1 MTLGEIVA
9 IIGARPCDPALA
21 GVEPTGFSID
31 SRTIR
36 PGELFFAITGTNK
49 DGHDFVGDALQKGA
63 CAAVVGRDV
72 SGVDLRR
79 QIRVADPLA
88 ALQGL
93 AREVRRRWRKP
104 VIGITGS
111 SGKTMTKEL
120 TALMLSAEGAR
131 VVKTVGNYN
140 NAYGLPLSLLQM
152 ISEGRTPADYDY
164 AVLEMGM
171 SAPGEITHLCR
182 IAQPTVGVI
191 TNVGAAH
198 LAFFPSVDAIAEAK
212 AELVDNLPADGLAIL
227 NADDP
232 RVARMRWR
240 QPIAVRTFGIESEA
254 DVRARELRIHGL
266 EGMSFQ
272 LITPCGQVEVRTS
285 LLGRHHVFNIV
296 AAAAV
301 ADYFHIGVEA
311 IARAVT
317 HARPYTMRGEI
328 LRFPQQFVVIDDSY
342 NSNPRALSEMVA
354 TMASVNGVARRIVV
368 AGEMLEL
375 GEQSAELHRQCGREI
390 AQRGID
396 LLLGVRGDAWELVAG
411 AREAGMPEEAARYV
425 DAPEDAARWLFD
437 NVRSG
442 DLVLVKGSRGVRL
455 DQVVAR
461 LKHVFMGEGT

>member
-21 GVEPTGFSID
+21 EVEPTGFSID

-79 QIRVADPLA
+79 QIRVADPLV

-93 AREVRRRWRKP
+93 AREVRRRWGKP

-120 TALMLSAEGAR
+120 TALMLSADGAR

-152 ISEGRTPADYDY
+152 ISDGRTPADYDY

-182 IAQPTVGVI
+182 IAQPTVGVV

-198 LAFFPSVDAIAEAK
+198 LAFFPSVEAIAEAK

-272 LITPCGQVEVRTS
+272 LITPRGQVEVRTS
-285 LLGRHHVFNIV
+285 LLGRHQVANIV

-301 ADYFHIGVEA
+301 ADYFHIGLEA
-311 IARAVT
+311 IARAVA

-328 LRFPQQFVVIDDSY
+328 LRFPQHFVVIDDSY
-342 NSNPRALSEMVA
+342 NSNPRALAEMVA
-354 TMASVNGVARRIVV
+354 TVASVNGVARRIVV

-375 GEQSAELHRQCGREI
+375 GEHSAELHRQCGREI
-390 AQRGID
+390 ARRGID
-396 LLLGVRGDAWELVAG
+396 LLLGVRGDARELIAG
-411 AREAGMPEEAARYV
+411 AREAGMPEEATRYV
-425 DAPEDAARWLFD
+425 DTPEDAARWLFD

>member
-1 MTLGEIVA
+1 MTLGEIA
-9 IIGARPCDPALA
+9 TIIGAQPCDPALA
-21 GVEPTGFSID
+21 EVEPMGFSID

-36 PGELFFAITGTNK
+36 PGDLFFAIKGTNK
-49 DGHDFVGDALQKGA
+49 DGHDFVGDALRKGA

-72 SGVDLRR
+72 SGVDSGR
-79 QIRVADPLA
+79 QIRVADPLV

-93 AREVRRRWRKP
+93 AREVRRRWGKP

-152 ISEGRTPADYDY
+152 ISQGRRPADYDY

-171 SAPGEITHLCR
+171 SGPGEITHLCR
-182 IAQPTVGVI
+182 VAQPTVGVV
-191 TNVGAAH
+191 TNVGPAH

-212 AELVDNLPADGLAIL
+212 AELVDTLPADGLAIL

-272 LITPCGQVEVRTS
+272 LITPRGQVELRTS
-285 LLGRHHVFNIV
+285 LLGRHQAYNIL

-301 ADYFHIGVEA
+301 ADYFHIGLEA
-311 IARAVT
+311 IVRCAA
-317 HARPYTMRGEI
+317 HARPYTMRGET
-328 LRFPQQFVVIDDSY
+328 LRFPQHFVVIDDSY
-342 NSNPRALSEMVA
+342 NSNPRALGEMIATVA
-354 TMASVNGVARRIVV
+354 RIQGVARRIVV

-375 GEQSAELHRQCGREI
+375 GEQSADLHRQCGREI
-390 AQRGID
+390 AAWGID
-396 LLLGVRGDAWELVAG
+396 VLLGVQGEARELIAG
-411 AREAGMPEEAARYV
+411 AREAGMSEEAARYV
-425 DAPEDAARWLFD
+425 ETVEEAIQWLFD

-442 DLVLVKGSRGVRL
+442 DLILVKGSRGVRL
-455 DQVVAR
+455 DRVVAR
-461 LKHVFMGEGT
+461 LRQTFIGESD